1 MYHNEPIDMSEA
13 LRLVY
18 EKQKKKLDPVGQEDG
33 DVDNDG
39 DEDSSD
45 SYLKNRR
52 KAIGKAIKNEEVED
66 VEEGLKQARKN
77 VGADTCWDGYKAEGT
92 KKKDGKEVP
101 NCVKE
106 AFFFTEEE
114 IDSFQEID
122 EATDEQL
129 ITFMEELILELAE
142 DDEDLLEIC
151 EALEEVDLL
160 NEASDKYYD
169 SAVKSSKEA
178 ASKTRVERMKGAAKE
193 AGKRVKAGAAAGMKM
208 VKPVA
213 KSAVKGAAKGAGY
226 AVGAAQR
233 GGSSLKKSFA
243 AGYKRGKEGA
253 PGKKEAPKGESKPAA
268 KEKNSSDD
276 GTGGKLDALL
286 ASTRGTKS
294 GSSGGGSS
302 SASSGGGESKEPKAK
317 KPGLLKRLGSAV
329 KSGLKKAVGKTARAV
344 SGRSEKLAKR
354 MGEEYEQIAHLY
366 ESGLFE
372 VYEIENIIEA
382 ELAAKARAKAVEMG
396 RKRRS
401 SKEYKQGGA
410 RGTGKNERAAYNLSN
425 IQNTPNADL
434 GRQKE
439 VDKSSGIEGHMKK
452 ALAKKGKYN
461 YRDVLDKR
469 DPKKNPKHTDNQEKK

>member
-52 KAIGKAIKNEEVED
+52 KAIGKAIKKEEVED

-77 VGADTCWDGYKAEGT
+77 VGADTCWDGYKAKGT

-151 EALEEVDLL
+151 EHLEGVEVLS
-160 NEASDKYYD
+160 E
-169 SAVKSSKEA
+169 E
-178 ASKTRVERMKGAAKE
+178 KTKQLELKLQPSRMDRLKGAAKE

-208 VKPVA
+208 AKPAA
-213 KSAVKGAAKGAGY
+213 KAAVKGAAKGAGY
-226 AVGAAQR
+226 AIGAAQR
-233 GGSSLKKSFA
+233 GSSSLKKSFA
-243 AGYKRGKEGA
+243 AGYKRGKEGV
-253 PGKKEAPKGESKPAA
+253 PGKKEAPTGESKPAA
-268 KEKNSSDD
+268 KEKKSSDD
-276 GTGGKLDALL
+276 GTDGKLDALL

-439 VDKSSGIEGHMKK
+439 VDKSSGIGGHMKK
-452 ALAKKGKYN
+452 ALSKKGKYN
-461 YRDVLDKR
+461 YGDVLDKR